1 MSATQAVASTPD
13 MLCPNCGSALNGP
26 YCASCGQKVP
36 HPDLTTRELLAE
48 TTQELTSWD
57 GKIPR
62 TIKALFTDPGR
73 LTLDFLAGRRARWL
87 PPLRVYLICSLAY
100 FLAKPLAE
108 RITHADTGGFGISV
122 NGQRRGV
129 VTVEERAALSRS
141 LPARV
146 FGTERL
152 IRASQN
158 QRELNHAISTSYPK
172 AMFVLL
178 PLFALLTRAAWRR
191 AQPRYPAHLYL
202 ALHLH
207 AAWFA
212 TLAIATLLVTI
223 PAQAAALLVTIA
235 VIVYLIW
242 YTLMA
247 FRRVFGDSWGRTVA
261 KSASVFAAY
270 LVCLVVVSFGM
281 LAIALFTM

>member
-1 MSATQAVASTPD
+1 MSATQAVANTPD
-13 MLCPNCGSALNGP
+13 MLCPNCGFALNGP

-36 HPDLTTRELLAE
+36 HPDLTTRELVAE

-87 PPLRVYLICSLAY
+87 PPLRVYLICSLAF
-100 FLAKPLAE
+100 FLAQPLAARFKPRE
-108 RITHADTGGFGISV
+108 SGGFAVSV
-122 NGQRRGV
+122 KGKNGGEL
-129 VTVEERAALSRS
+129 TAEDRAEISRS
-141 LPARV
+141 LPARI

-152 IRASQN
+152 LRAAQN
-158 QRELNHAISTSYPK
+158 RTALNTTISASYPK

-178 PLFALLTRAAWRR
+178 PLFALLTRVAWRKR
-191 AQPRYPAHLYL
+191 QPRYPAHLYN

-212 TLAIATLLVTI
+212 TLAVSTLLVTI
-223 PAQAAALLVTIA
+223 PSQSFALVVTVAVVAYLV
-235 VIVYLIW
+235 W
-242 YTLMA
+242 YTLSA
-247 FRRVFGDSWGRTVA
+247 LRRVFGERWPRTIGKA
-261 KSASVFAAY
+261 IGVFAAY
-270 LVCLVVVSFGM
+270 AVCLFLVSAAM